1 MNICPGKHFQV
12 LEPGVRDTLAR
23 RIAGLFY
30 QTLDFE
36 PRNILGLLLVAH
48 GFQSAFSHYVGSQ
61 PAIHG
66 IAEQRQVTIF
76 KD

>member
-1 MNICPGKHFQV
+1 MNSCQGKIIQV

-36 PRNILGLLLVAH
+36 PRNILGFLFVAH
-48 GFQSAFSHYVGSQ
+48 GFQPVFSHYVGSQ

-66 IAEQRQVTIF
+66 IAE
-76 KD
+76 

>member
-1 MNICPGKHFQV
+1 MNSCQGKIIQV

-36 PRNILGLLLVAH
+36 PRIGFLFVAH

-66 IAEQRQVTIF
+66 IAE
-76 KD
+76 